1 MLEKCILNTG
11 RQYATAEED
20 YVVKQINKLFD
31 IKAFNK
37 LLDQMED
44 VPLLEE
50 VAKKLRKLI
59 DFLKIQNS

>member
-1 MLEKCILNTG
+1 MQPQRKTML
-11 RQYATAEED
+11 
-20 YVVKQINKLFD
+20 KQINKLFD